1 MPYVSPGWRPPPVRK
16 LRTKEGRALVASS
29 LTYDPTPPGAN
40 ASAAEIARFDALAGR
55 WWEPDGPMRPLH
67 RMNPAR
73 VGWIAAQV
81 RSRLGE
87 VASGGEAVRLLD
99 VGCGA
104 GIAAE
109 ALARLGFDVLGVDAA
124 AGPVA
129 AAVAHAAGQ
138 GLRLAYRVGVAEDL
152 LAEGLRFPVVTA
164 LEVVE
169 HVPDPAAF
177 LRVLAELVAP
187 GGLLVMSTLNR
198 TAASLLGAK
207 LVAEYVLRWLPVGT
221 HEWRKFLTPAE
232 LGRHVRAAGLTVT
245 EVAGLVPDLRGGGW
259 RVGGDLRVN
268 YLLAAVAPLAGRD
281 GLAAS
286 HTAAAKSLT

>member
-1 MPYVSPGWRPPPVRK
+1 
-16 LRTKEGRALVASS
+16 
-29 LTYDPTPPGAN
+29 
-40 ASAAEIARFDALAGR
+40 
-55 WWEPDGPMRPLH
+55 MRPLH

-87 VASGGEAVRLLD
+87 VAPGGEALGGKPLRLLD

-198 TAASLLGAK
+198 TAASLVGAK

-245 EVAGLVPDLRGGGW
+245 EVAGLVPDLRRGGW

-268 YLLAAVAPLAGRD
+268 YLLAAVAPLAGRN
-281 GLAAS
+281 GLAAGYS
-286 HTAAAKSLT
+286 TAAKSLT